1 MKGHIKEIIAKV
13 KELEQEIDYLK
24 KDRDELLDAV
34 VKVVKNQKTITDI
47 LYKT

>member
-34 VKVVKNQKTITDI
+34 VKVVKNQQAIADLIK
-47 LYKT
+47 